1 MSNTMDF
8 LVSYFLTHSLTISC
22 AESCTGGLVSD
33 KLVQRSGSSAYF
45 KASIVAYSKE
55 IKQDFLSVPSLLIK
69 EKGIVSAD
77 VAIAMALGCK
87 NKFST
92 DWAIS
97 STGFVEDIIIGEKL
111 QNPIV
116 CIGVVGPNVEEALM
130 CKFTKESRNQVR
142 EKSVTQ
148 AFNFLSECIK
158 NKTK

>member
-1 MSNTMDF
+1 MSNSMDF
-8 LVSYFLTHSLTISC
+8 LVSYFLTQGLTISC

-55 IKQDFLSVPSLLIK
+55 VKQDFLSVSSLLME
-69 EKGIVSAD
+69 EKGIVSAE
-77 VAIAMALGCK
+77 VAIAMALNCK
-87 NKFST
+87 NKFYT
-92 DWAIS
+92 DWALS
-97 STGFVEDIIIGEKL
+97 STGFVEDIIIGKKV
-111 QNPIV
+111 QKPV
-116 CIGVVGPNVEEALM
+116 VYIGVVGPNIEEALM
-130 CKFTKESRNQVR
+130 CKFEKESRNQVR